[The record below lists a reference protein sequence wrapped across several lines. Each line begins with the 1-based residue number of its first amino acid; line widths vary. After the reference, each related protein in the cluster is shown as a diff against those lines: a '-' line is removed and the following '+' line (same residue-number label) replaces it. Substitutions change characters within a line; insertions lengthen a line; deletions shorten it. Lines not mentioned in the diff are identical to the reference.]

1 MSGRDCDLIMA
12 SEDTKPKVKAVVADG
27 HTVDDGDGVFG
38 PGEEVSLAAADVK
51 QLRAS
56 GHLVDPA
63 VKPPEKANG
72 PTFTPDGGP
81 MVKVAA

>member
-1 MSGRDCDLIMA
+1 MHGRDSDLIMA
-12 SEDTKPKVKAVVADG
+12 NDEIKPKIKAVVADG

-38 PGEEVSLAAADVK
+38 PGDEVSLALADVK

-56 GHLVDPA
+56 GHLIDPA

-72 PTFTPDGGP
+72 PTFTTDSGP
-81 MVKVAA
+81 TVKVAA